1 MEERN
6 RSKKYDPK
14 IALKEGV
21 EFDDLI
27 NLSVKKEKENKKKGS
42 KKKPKKK

>member
-1 MEERN
+1 MEERT

-14 IALKEGV
+14 IALKGV